1 MSIVQ
6 DPELSAEIASYI
18 RTIPDHPKPGVRF
31 RDVSTLAGDPNGLKL
46 AIDGICAAFSTD
58 RPQRVAG
65 IEARGF
71 IPGGAVAVALGTG
84 FTLIRKSG
92 KLPAET
98 LSVDYELEYG
108 SESMEIHRDALSPG
122 ERVLLI
128 DDLIATGG
136 TILAALDLL
145 EQLRADVVGV
155 ATIVDLPELGGSER
169 ILARG
174 VKVRALTE
182 FAGE

>member
-1 MSIVQ
+1 MSVVH
-6 DPELSAEIASYI
+6 DPALSARISGFI
-18 RTIPDHPKPGVRF
+18 RTIPDYPKPGVQF
-31 RDVSTLAGDPNGLKL
+31 RDISTLAGHPEGLKL
-46 AIDGICAAFSTD
+46 AIDGICDAFAAEK
-58 RPQRVAG
+58 PQRVAG

-71 IPGGAVAVALGTG
+71 IPGGAVAVALGAG
-84 FTLIRKSG
+84 FTLIRKGG
-92 KLPAET
+92 KLPAAT

-108 SESMEIHRDALSPG
+108 SGCMEIHRDAVSRG

-145 EQLRADVVGV
+145 DQLKADVAGV
-155 ATIVDLPELGGSER
+155 AAIVDLPELGGSEK

-182 FAGE
+182 FEGE

>member
-1 MSIVQ
+1 MSVVR
-6 DPELSAEIASYI
+6 DRALGAEIAHYI
-18 RTIPDHPKPGVRF
+18 RTIPDHPKPGILF
-31 RDVSTLAGDPNGLKL
+31 RDISTLASHPKGLKL
-46 AIDGICAAFSTD
+46 AIDGICEAFRSD
-58 RPQRVAG
+58 RPGRVAA

-84 FTLIRKSG
+84 FTLIRKRG
-92 KLPAET
+92 KLPAAV
-98 LSVDYELEYG
+98 LSIEYELEYG
-108 SESMEIHRDALSPG
+108 SETMEIHRDAVSPG

-145 EQLRADVVGV
+145 GQLQANVIGV
-155 ATIVDLPELGGSER
+155 AAIVDLPDLGGSRR
-169 ILARG
+169 IRERG

-182 FAGE
+182 FEGM

>member
-1 MSIVQ
+1 MSVVH
-6 DPELSAEIASYI
+6 DPALSARIAGYI
-18 RTIPDHPKPGVRF
+18 RTIPDHPKPGIQF
-31 RDVSTLAGDPNGLKL
+31 RDISTLAGHPDGLKL
-46 AIDGICAAFSTD
+46 AIDGICDAFAAAQ
-58 RPQRVAG
+58 PQRVAG

-71 IPGGAVAVALGTG
+71 IPGGAVAVALGAG
-84 FTLIRKSG
+84 FALIRKSG
-92 KLPAET
+92 KLPAST

-108 SESMEIHRDALSPG
+108 SESMEIHCDAVAPG

-145 EQLRADVVGV
+145 QQLKADVVGV
-155 ATIVDLPELGGSER
+155 AAIVDLPELGGSKK

-174 VKVRALTE
+174 VHVRALTE
-182 FAGE
+182 FEGE